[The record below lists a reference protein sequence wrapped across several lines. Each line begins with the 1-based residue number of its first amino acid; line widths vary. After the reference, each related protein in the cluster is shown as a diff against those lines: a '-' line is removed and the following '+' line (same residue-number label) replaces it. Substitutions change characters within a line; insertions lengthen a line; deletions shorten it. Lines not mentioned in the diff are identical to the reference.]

1 MRSSTRACYSRGR
14 SSSLASISAGADGG
28 MVGRTGQCRYDVSG
42 GGRERWGWRLAGLI
56 LSPPGAFRPWMAA
69 LLTFGGGM
77 LGLFYANVILG
88 ILEHDLWRRRLQG
101 LAAVGRLALTND
113 LLQTVLITRATGRR
127 DMAD

>member
-1 MRSSTRACYSRGR
+1 
-14 SSSLASISAGADGG
+14 
-28 MVGRTGQCRYDVSG
+28 MVGWSEEPASADTTSPAVDANAGDHVA
-42 GGRERWGWRLAGLI
+42 GWRLAGLI